1 MITLAVF
8 SSAVLLY
15 CNYLMGLDFQGEEN
29 CHEIGNFS
37 GSFDVTN
44 HCDVCLVLCCS
55 GRAASKFKQAL
66 LSMVDD
72 GIGIDECE
80 TYF

>member
-1 MITLAVF
+1 
-8 SSAVLLY
+8 
-15 CNYLMGLDFQGEEN
+15 MGLASGMVEFSMKRPRQLRGEEGGGN

-55 GRAASKFKQAL
+55 AGSGSECFKIQPSTFPA
-66 LSMVDD
+66 
-72 GIGIDECE
+72 
-80 TYF
+80 

>member
-1 MITLAVF
+1 
-8 SSAVLLY
+8 
-15 CNYLMGLDFQGEEN
+15 MGLASGMVEFSMKLRGSAREASKGGGN

-55 GRAASKFKQAL
+55 GRAASRFKQAL
-66 LSMVDD
+66 PA
-72 GIGIDECE
+72 
-80 TYF
+80 

>member
-1 MITLAVF
+1 MK
-8 SSAVLLY
+8 
-15 CNYLMGLDFQGEEN
+15 GGGN

-55 GRAASKFKQAL
+55 GRAAAASRFKQAL
-66 LSMVDD
+66 PA
-72 GIGIDECE
+72 
-80 TYF
+80 